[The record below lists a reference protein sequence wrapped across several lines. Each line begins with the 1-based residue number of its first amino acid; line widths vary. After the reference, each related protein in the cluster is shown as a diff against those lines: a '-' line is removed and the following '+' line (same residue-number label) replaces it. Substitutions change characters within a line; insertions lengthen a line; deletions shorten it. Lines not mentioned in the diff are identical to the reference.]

1 MMNLQQLATLVD
13 GELVGNSCSFN
24 AISTDTRQIK
34 PGDLFVALQGDHYD
48 ANNFASNAADKGAV
62 AALLSADVALNIP
75 YIKVTDTLQALSI
88 LATEKRDALA
98 IPLVAIT
105 GSNGKTTVKE
115 MLASILA
122 QSSNVLATSG
132 NLNNHIGV
140 PLTLLRLTP
149 KHDVA
154 VVEMGASKQ
163 GDIAHLCRI
172 AKPTIAVL
180 NNIAP
185 AHLEGF
191 GDLDGVAKA
200 KAEII
205 SGLSAEGTAVLNKS
219 EPWFDQWVGLLA
231 GRKQLSFGVS
241 NDADVWANPELITTG
256 LHKAAFKTCFVLNYQ
271 QQSID
276 IQLNLIGRHNVM
288 NALAASAA
296 AIALGCSLTQI
307 QHGLANLQ
315 DVNGRLQ
322 VLPGLSG
329 SLVVNDCYNANPSSF
344 EAAMDCLNE
353 IDQPLWVV
361 LGDFAELGPA
371 SEAIHQRIGQQ
382 LAASNAQRFFAVG
395 EKMQGAINAFNKH
408 VSTST
413 RPAKHFLNKQKMTEV
428 LQQELEPGVLVLVK
442 GSRSQGLESIV
453 NKIISK
459 GKNVCC

>member
-1 MMNLQQLATLVD
+1 MNLQQLALLVD
-13 GELVGNSCSFN
+13 GELVGDNRSFG
-24 AISTDTRQIK
+24 AISTDTRHIK
-34 PGDLFVALQGDHYD
+34 SGDLFVALQGEHYD
-48 ANNFASNAADKGAV
+48 ANNFAANAADKGAV
-62 AALLSADVALNIP
+62 AALLSTDVALKIP
-75 YIKVTDTLQALSI
+75 YVKVTNTLQALSV
-88 LATEKRDALA
+88 LAAEKRDALA

-115 MLASILA
+115 MLGSILA
-122 QSSNVLATSG
+122 QSCKVLATTG

-149 KHDVA
+149 EHDVA

-172 AKPTIAVL
+172 AKPTVAVL

-191 GDLDGVAKA
+191 GDLDGVANA

-219 EPWFDQWVGLLA
+219 EPWFDQWVNLLA
-231 GRKQLSFGVS
+231 GRQQLSFGLS
-241 NDADVWANPELITTG
+241 NEADVWANANLITTG
-256 LHKAAFKTCFVLNYQ
+256 LQKGAFKTHFVLNYQ

-276 IQLNLIGRHNVM
+276 IQLNLIGQHNVM

-296 AIALGCSLTQI
+296 AIALGCSLAQI
-307 QHGLANLQ
+307 QHGLATLQ
-315 DVNGRLQ
+315 DVKGRLQ

-344 EAAMDCLNE
+344 EAAMDCLND

-361 LGDFAELGPA
+361 LGDFAELGMA
-371 SEAIHQRIGQQ
+371 SGVIHQRIGEQ
-382 LAASNAQRFFAVG
+382 LAASNVQRFFAVG
-395 EKMQGAINAFNKH
+395 EKMQGAVDAFNKQQ
-408 VSTST
+408 STST
-413 RPAKHFLNKQKMTEV
+413 RCARHFLNKQKMAEV
-428 LQQELEPGVLVLVK
+428 LQQELKSGVLVLVK
-442 GSRSQGLESIV
+442 GSRSQGLESV
-453 NKIISK
+453 VKKILSEGESI
-459 GKNVCC
+459 CC